1 MKKILV
7 LLTLV
12 MLNITLINAATP
24 SETIKDSS
32 GKTYH
37 YYATTN
43 YVIYTNLGHS
53 GSWNTYIPKT
63 FQLHIYYAQLGN
75 RMFIKG
81 VFTNSSRNGS
91 FIYTVNEN
99 PRYGYDYFDSNF
111 MYMIKGVDLDG
122 SPSSYSTIYFNL

>member
-1 MKKILV
+1 MKKILI
-7 LLTLV
+7 LLSIV

-32 GKTYH
+32 GKIYH
-37 YYATTN
+37 YYVTTN
-43 YVIYTNLGHS
+43 YVIYNESGLYGH
-53 GSWNTYIPKT
+53 WDTHIPKD

-81 VFTNSSRNGS
+81 VFTQSSRNDS

-111 MYMIKGVDLDG
+111 MYMIKGVG
-122 SPSSYSTIYFNL
+122 FNGTPNSYCTIYFNL

>member
-12 MLNITLINAATP
+12 MLNITVINAAAP

-37 YYATTN
+37 YYATTT
-43 YVIYTNLGHS
+43 YVIYTNIGQS
-53 GSWNTYIPKT
+53 GYWNTYIPKT
-63 FQLHIYYAQLGN
+63 FKLHIYYAQLGN

-81 VFTNSSRNGS
+81 VFTNSSRNGR

-122 SPSSYSTIYFNL
+122 SPSSFSTVYFNL